1 MPEFS
6 QNVDVARNYL
16 CQVTFTGNFFS
27 LTRKKKLLE
36 QLGIKPGSGCSNVG
50 QRYPPDKSLSNGCAI
65 GKSIVLS
72 TFRRTGPC
80 CFMTFSLTLPNG
92 WLTLWYYV
100 LLDYVMTN
108 IVCEQQSVGNHKYH
122 WTLLYVRWNT
132 LKIDRFY
139 DLFSPRMK
147 AGRNNRWSE

>member
-1 MPEFS
+1 MPS
-6 QNVDVARNYL
+6 HIYKKI
-16 CQVTFTGNFFS
+16 FF
-27 LTRKKKLLE
+27 LDKKKKLLE

-50 QRYPPDKSLSNGCAI
+50 QRYPPDKSLSNGYAI

-72 TFRRTGPC
+72 TFRRTGPR

-108 IVCEQQSVGNHKYH
+108 IVCEHQSVGNHKYH
-122 WTLLYVRWNT
+122 WTLLYVRLIGFITCSHREWKLVVITGGQSNKYGK
-132 LKIDRFY
+132 LIKR
-139 DLFSPRMK
+139 
-147 AGRNNRWSE
+147 